1 MNYKGVII
9 EESLGD
15 KSILKKV
22 KVIGTKVEHITPEH
36 KTPWLKQWTLHTVEI
51 PEEKSVQI
59 AQEISKS
66 FDPQHPDWYADY
78 KNGKYHLIIYSG
90 KIFKV
95 DLQNPVLYKDA
106 KAYGVSIGIPE
117 YQVDFA
123 PEDKVWER

>member
-9 EESLGD
+9 EESLGN
-15 KSILKKV
+15 KSVLSKV
-22 KVIGTKVEHITPEH
+22 KIIETKIEPITPAH

-51 PEEKSVQI
+51 PEEGAEQI

-66 FDPQHPDWYADY
+66 FDSEHPDWYADY
-78 KNGKYHLIIYSG
+78 KNDKSHFIIYAG
-90 KIFKV
+90 KVFKV

-106 KAYGVSIGIPE
+106 KEYGISIGIPE
-117 YQVDFA
+117 HQVDFA